1 MMTPDI
7 LQRAGPAATLAAKVN
22 LSDEA
27 RALLRPEWPSR
38 PYLEA
43 LVAAGHLVDA
53 IRFLAWALPRREAVW
68 WACQCI
74 RAANPTVAASGS
86 LAGSQPTTGPVVAT
100 EDAAA
105 LVAAEKWSSSATED
119 HRRAA
124 FAAAEAAK
132 FETPA
137 ALAALAAFWSGGSL
151 APPKLPVVPPAEKLC
166 PEAIGNAVIL
176 AGVLHEPEKADEKY
190 RAFLQLGQDVAAGGN
205 RWKEE
210 RPAAPA
216 GRR

>member
-1 MMTPDI
+1 MQADI
-7 LQRAGPAATLAAKVN
+7 LQRAGPAATLAARVK

-27 RALLRPEWPSR
+27 RALLRPEWSAQQ
-38 PYLEA
+38 YLEA
-43 LVAAGHLVDA
+43 LLGAGHLVDA

-74 RAANPTVAASGS
+74 RAAGRATAVSAVSAEGAAEDPA
-86 LAGSQPTTGPVVAT
+86 LA
-100 EDAAA
+100 
-105 LVAAEKWSSSATED
+105 AAEKWAASATED

-124 FAAAEAAK
+124 FDAGEALK

-166 PEAIGNAVIL
+166 PETVGTVVVL
-176 AGVLHEPEKADEKY
+176 VGVVQEPEKAQEKY
-190 RAFLQLGQDVAAGGN
+190 RAFLQLGDDVAQGSN
-205 RWKEE
+205 RWKED

-216 GRR
+216 KGRR